1 MTETNPEPEGEKRHK
16 SIRFPISL
24 KIIITAAIFGVA
36 PLIVAM
42 VLSLLAQDIF
52 VSLMFPN
59 PVNFDPEAKVA
70 AESNFMNL
78 LQLLMLFIF
87 ITISG
92 LILALYLLS
101 RSISES
107 ILDFRTA
114 FRELVKGKRNIRVN
128 LRTKDEFED
137 LAKHFNEMA
146 EYIDKSR
153 EKDEKIND
161 LKSEF
166 ISIAAHQ
173 LRSPLSGIKWT
184 FKTLLDGDLGVMT
197 TEQKESLERAYSV
210 NERLI
215 SLVTELLDVSR
226 IEEGKIG
233 YNFNGTSLERA
244 VEEAV
249 EEYKLIAQNKNIE
262 LSFFKPQIALPN
274 MPLDEERL
282 GLALNNLL
290 ANATN
295 YTLSGG
301 RVSVSIERVNEEAKV
316 TIKDTGVGIPKGDMN
331 KIFSKFFRASNVVRM
346 QTPGTGLGLFIAR
359 NIIEKHGGKIWVES
373 EENKGSSFIFTLPI
387 NNHKQGFVAD
397 DLSADDLVGEE

>member
-1 MTETNPEPEGEKRHK
+1 MTETNPKLEREKQHK

-24 KIIITAAIFGVA
+24 KIIITTAIFGVA

-59 PVNFDPEAKVA
+59 PVNFDPEARVA

-78 LQLLMLFIF
+78 LQLLILFIF
-87 ITISG
+87 IAISG

-101 RSISES
+101 RSISEP
-107 ILDFRTA
+107 ILDFRAA
-114 FRELVKGKRNIRVN
+114 FRELVKGKRNVRVN
-128 LRTKDEFED
+128 LGTKDEFED

-146 EYIDKSR
+146 EYIDKNR
-153 EKDEKIND
+153 EKEEKIND

-215 SLVTELLDVSR
+215 SLVAELLDVSR

-387 NNHKQGFVAD
+387 NNHKQGFVVD

>member
-1 MTETNPEPEGEKRHK
+1 MK
-16 SIRFPISL
+16 L
-24 KIIITAAIFGVA
+24 
-36 PLIVAM
+36 
-42 VLSLLAQDIF
+42 
-52 VSLMFPN
+52 LMFH
-59 PVNFDPEAKVA
+59 V
-70 AESNFMNL
+70 
-78 LQLLMLFIF
+78 
-87 ITISG
+87 
-92 LILALYLLS
+92 
-101 RSISES
+101 SE
-107 ILDFRTA
+107 FWYRTYSKTL
-114 FRELVKGKRNIRVN
+114 ENVD
-128 LRTKDEFED
+128 TQ
-137 LAKHFNEMA
+137 
-146 EYIDKSR
+146 

-215 SLVTELLDVSR
+215 SLVAELLDVSR